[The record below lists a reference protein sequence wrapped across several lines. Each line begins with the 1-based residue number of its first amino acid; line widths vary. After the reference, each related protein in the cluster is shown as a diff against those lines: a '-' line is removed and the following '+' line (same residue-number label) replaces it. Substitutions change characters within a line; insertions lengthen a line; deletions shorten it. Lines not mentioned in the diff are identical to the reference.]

1 VADGLACPDVYKC
14 SREHHPPHKHI
25 DTVRE
30 LGVSRQSNVMYAP
43 RMHIAVVGLGMSNT
57 QQIYPSNLNDML
69 QHSKKA
75 RKAGSATVSWEDV
88 QPPSLPK
95 GY

>member
-1 VADGLACPDVYKC
+1 
-14 SREHHPPHKHI
+14 
-25 DTVRE
+25 
-30 LGVSRQSNVMYAP
+30 
-43 RMHIAVVGLGMSNT
+43 MHIAVVGLGMSNT